1 LWAGAAHPMKRFH
14 LLPLVFWLGLGLFV
28 LVHSYQLGLMAFNN
42 PGPGLM
48 PFILGLLLSLV
59 SLYLIL
65 VSFLK
70 KKQTDETVRGEPKKG
85 LYGRIGVI
93 VGALVAYA
101 FLMEK
106 LGFLI
111 ATTFLLIA
119 LFKGA
124 GSKKWRAVV
133 ITSVLVSVIT
143 YFAFTHLRLRLPA
156 GILKF

>member
-1 LWAGAAHPMKRFH
+1 MKRTY
-14 LLPLVFWLGLGLFV
+14 LLSLVFWLGLGLFV
-28 LVHSYQLGLMAFNN
+28 LVHSYRLGLMTLNN

-48 PFILGLLLSLV
+48 PFIIGLLLSLV
-59 SLYLIL
+59 SIYLIL

-70 KKQTDETVRGEPKKG
+70 KDRTDETTREEPKKG

-101 FLMEK
+101 FLMER

-111 ATTFLLIA
+111 STTFLLIA

-124 GSKKWRAVV
+124 GSKKWRSVV
-133 ITSVLVSVIT
+133 ITSVLVSVVT

>member
-1 LWAGAAHPMKRFH
+1 MKRTY
-14 LLPLVFWLGLGLFV
+14 LLSLVFWLGLGLFV
-28 LVHSYQLGLMAFNN
+28 LVHSYRLGLMTLNN

-48 PFILGLLLSLV
+48 PFIIGLLLSLV

-70 KKQTDETVRGEPKKG
+70 KGRTDETTREEPKKG

-101 FLMEK
+101 FLMER

-124 GSKKWRAVV
+124 GSKKWRTVV
-133 ITSVLVSVIT
+133 ISSVLVSVIT

-156 GILKF
+156 GILRF